1 MTSISRIAALTFLA
15 VGALVWVFWG
25 VLAVLIFLTVCAFGL
40 VLLVVARTAHRGL
53 SRLFRV
59 SALPRSIS
67 RSLNESRY
75 YGSQI
80 VKMAQQYPP
89 GPMKDRLNLTLQP
102 VDLWLS
108 NLTRLEQSLS
118 TLHSQRN
125 LMRELRQTG
134 FEIEDLRRR
143 LLSPGSEELAYLR
156 ELKRSKEQHLAVL
169 QELQRFQIQAELKI
183 RKIASDLAVT
193 HAEML
198 LIVAKG
204 DFNENRMRRLD
215 ENLQEHLA
223 SMRDVLAAMDD
234 MGYSRAASN
243 PV

>member
-1 MTSISRIAALTFLA
+1 MSFKSRIVGLIFLA
-15 VGALVWVFWG
+15 VGALLWVFWG
-25 VLAVLIFLTVCAFGL
+25 VMAVLIFLTICALGL
-40 VLLVVARTAHRGL
+40 GLIMLVRMVQHGL
-53 SRLFRV
+53 SKLFRA

-67 RSLNESRY
+67 RSLDESRY
-75 YGSQI
+75 YGNQI

-102 VDLWLS
+102 VNLWLA
-108 NLTRLEQSLS
+108 NLTRLEQGLS

-125 LMRELRQTG
+125 LGRELRQTT
-134 FEIEDLRRR
+134 FEVEDLRRR
-143 LLSPGSEELAYLR
+143 LLSTSGEELAYLR
-156 ELKRSKEQHLAVL
+156 ELRRSKEQHLAVL

-183 RKIASDLAVT
+183 RKIASDLAMT

-198 LIVAKG
+198 LIVARG

-223 SMRDVLAAMDD
+223 GMRDVLAAMDD
-234 MGYSRAASN
+234 LGYSRAASSSA
-243 PV
+243 

>member
-1 MTSISRIAALTFLA
+1 MSFKSRIASLILLA
-15 VGALVWVFWG
+15 VGALLWVFWG
-25 VLAVLIFLTVCAFGL
+25 ILAVLIFLAICALGL
-40 VLLVVARTAHRGL
+40 VLFVVARMVHGSL
-53 SRLFRV
+53 SRVFQA
-59 SALPRSIS
+59 SSLPRSIARPLS
-67 RSLNESRY
+67 ESRY
-75 YGSQI
+75 YGHQI

-102 VDLWLS
+102 VDLWLN
-108 NLTRLEQSLS
+108 NLTRLEQGLS
-118 TLHSQRN
+118 KLHNQRN
-125 LMRELRQTG
+125 LGRELRQTS

-143 LLSPGSEELAYLR
+143 LLATGGEELAYLR
-156 ELKRSKEQHLAVL
+156 ELKRSKEQQLAVL
-169 QELQRFQIQAELKI
+169 QELQRFQIQAEYKI

-223 SMRDVLAAMDD
+223 GMRDVLAAMDD
-234 MGYSRAASN
+234 MGYSRAASSS
-243 PV
+243 V

>member
-1 MTSISRIAALTFLA
+1 LA
-15 VGALVWVFWG
+15 IGALLWVFWG
-25 VLAVLIFLTVCAFGL
+25 VLALLIFLAICAFGL
-40 VLLVVARTAHRGL
+40 VLLIGAKIVHHGL
-53 SRLFRV
+53 SQVYRV
-59 SALPRSIS
+59 STLPRTIS
-67 RSLNESRY
+67 RPLNESRY

-102 VDLWLS
+102 VDLWLN
-108 NLTRLEQSLS
+108 NLTRLEQGLS
-118 TLHSQRN
+118 KLHSQRN
-125 LMRELRQTG
+125 LTRELRQTS

-143 LLSPGSEELAYLR
+143 LLSTSSDELGYLR
-156 ELKRSKEQHLAVL
+156 DLKRSKEQQLAVL
-169 QELQRFQIQAELKI
+169 QELQRFQIQAEYKI

-215 ENLQEHLA
+215 ENLQEHL
-223 SMRDVLAAMDD
+223 SGMRDILAAMDD
-234 MGYSRAASN
+234 MGYSRAATGS
-243 PV
+243 V

>member
-1 MTSISRIAALTFLA
+1 MSFKSRIATLIFLA
-15 VGALVWVFWG
+15 VGALLWVFWNLS
-25 VLAVLIFLTVCAFGL
+25 VVLIFLAICAVGL
-40 VLLVVARTAHRGL
+40 VLLVFAKIVHQGL
-53 SRLFRV
+53 SRLFRA
-59 SALPRSIS
+59 STLPRTIS
-67 RSLNESRY
+67 RPLNESRY

-80 VKMAQQYPP
+80 IKMAQQYPP

-102 VDLWLS
+102 VDLWLN
-108 NLTRLEQSLS
+108 NLTRLEQGLNK
-118 TLHSQRN
+118 LHSQRN
-125 LMRELRQTG
+125 LTQELRQTS

-143 LLSPGSEELAYLR
+143 LLSTGSEELVYLR
-156 ELKRSKEQHLAVL
+156 ELQRSKEQHLAVL
-169 QELQRFQIQAELKI
+169 QELQRFQIQAEYKI

-223 SMRDVLAAMDD
+223 GMRDVLAAMDD
-234 MGYSRAASN
+234 MGYSRAASSS
-243 PV
+243 V